1 MQRQW
6 VYLEGIFSGSA
17 DIKHLLPVES
27 ARFQNINAEFLTV
40 MKKVYKS
47 PFVIDVMNIQGIQK
61 SLERL
66 ADLLN
71 KIQKALGEYLERE
84 RSSFPRFYFVGDEDL
99 LEIIGNSKDILRIM
113 KHLKKMFA
121 GISTI
126 QLDDDLTQIQGMS
139 SREGEAV
146 HFSEPILLK
155 DFPKINDW
163 LARIESM
170 MRLSLANLLTDAVVD
185 LQAFYGQGSRLDAE
199 QFMTWM
205 EKYPAQLVTLAIQVA
220 WTSTVEAS
228 LESAQAP
235 ELPLDTIHQALDLL
249 SDIVLKE
256 LGPVTR
262 RKCEHLI
269 TELVHQR
276 DVTRSLVQQ
285 RVLDAKGFTWLYQM
299 RFYLDKA
306 IENPLDRLSIKVAD
320 ASFPYGWEYLGV
332 PDRLVQTPLTDRV
345 YLTLTQA
352 LDNQLGGAPFGPAG
366 TGKRSVFQGI
376 IELIY
381 QHFRQ
386 DRVCKSSR
394 SAIRPIRSCLL
405 LR

>member
-1 MQRQW
+1 
-6 VYLEGIFSGSA
+6 
-17 DIKHLLPVES
+17 
-27 ARFQNINAEFLTV
+27 

-47 PFVIDVMNIQGIQK
+47 PFVLDVVNITGIQK
-61 SLERL
+61 NLERV

-121 GISTI
+121 GISTVA
-126 QLDDDLTQIQGMS
+126 LDEELTQINGMA
-139 SREGEAV
+139 SREGEEV
-146 HFSEPILLK
+146 PFTEPILLK
-155 DFPKINDW
+155 EYPKINDW
-163 LARIESM
+163 LARIETM

-185 LQAFYGQGSRLDAE
+185 LQSFYGKGTLSSE
-199 QFMTWM
+199 QLMTWM
-205 EKYPAQLVTLAIQVA
+205 ERYPAQLVTLAAQVA
-220 WTSTVEAS
+220 WTTSVESSLEAS
-228 LESAQAP
+228 QLPESSLEVT
-235 ELPLDTIHQALDLL
+235 LQALDFLA
-249 SDIVLKE
+249 DIVLQE
-256 LGPVTR
+256 LSPVTR

-276 DVTRSLVQQ
+276 DVIRTLIQQ
-285 RVLDAKGFTWLYQM
+285 QVVDPKNFTWLYQM
-299 RFYLDKA
+299 RFYLDKN
-306 IENPLDRLSIKVAD
+306 IDNPLDRLSVKTAD

-366 TGKRSVFQGI
+366 TGKVFRSSI
-376 IELIY
+376 
-381 QHFRQ
+381 
-386 DRVCKSSR
+386 D
-394 SAIRPIRSCLL
+394 
-405 LR
+405 

>member
-1 MQRQW
+1 VAPFDHLSDVWIDVQRQW

-126 QLDDDLTQIQGMS
+126 MLDEDLTQIQGMA
-139 SREGEAV
+139 SREGEEV
-146 HFSEPILLK
+146 KFSEPILLK

-163 LARIESM
+163 LAKIESM
-170 MRLSLANLLTDAVVD
+170 MRLSLADLLSEAVAE
-185 LQAFYGQGSRLDAE
+185 LQAFYGTGSKLSPE
-199 QFMTWM
+199 QLMAWM
-205 EKYPAQLVTLAIQVA
+205 EKYPAQLVTVAIQVA
-220 WTSTVEAS
+220 WTASVESSLEAS
-228 LESAQAP
+228 RAP
-235 ELPLDTIHQALDLL
+235 ESSLDTVLQALDLL
-249 SDIVLKE
+249 ADIVLQD
-256 LGPVTR
+256 LNPVTR

-276 DVTRSLVQQ
+276 DVTRTLIQQ
-285 RVLDAKGFTWLYQM
+285 RSFDPTSFTWLYQM
-299 RFYLDKA
+299 RFYLDRSL
-306 IENPLDRLSIKVAD
+306 ENTLERLTIKVAD

-332 PDRLVQTPLTDRV
+332 TDRLVQTPLTDRV
-345 YLTLTQA
+345 YLTLSQA
-352 LDNQLGGAPFGPAG
+352 LDNQLGGSPFGPAG
-366 TGKRSVFQGI
+366 TGSYCFI
-376 IELIY
+376 FLHYE
-381 QHFRQ
+381 FRH
-386 DRVCKSSR
+386 
-394 SAIRPIRSCLL
+394 
-405 LR
+405 

>member
-1 MQRQW
+1 MWIDVQRQW

-27 ARFQNINAEFLTV
+27 ARFQNINTEFLAV

-47 PFVIDVMNIQGIQK
+47 PFVLDVMNIAGIQK

-84 RSSFPRFYFVGDEDL
+84 RASFPRFYFVGDEDL
-99 LEIIGNSKDILRIM
+99 LEIIGNSKEIMRIM

-126 QLDDDLTQIQGMS
+126 MLDEELTQIQGMA
-139 SREGEAV
+139 SREGEEV
-146 HFSEPILLK
+146 VFKDPILLK

-163 LARIESM
+163 LSKLEAE
-170 MRLSLANLLTDAVVD
+170 MRASLAQLLSDSVAE
-185 LQAFYGQGSRLDAE
+185 LQDFYGKGSTLEKDA
-199 QFMTWM
+199 FMAWM

-220 WTSTVEAS
+220 WTASVETALVNS
-228 LESAQAP
+228 QPLEG
-235 ELPLDTIHQALDLL
+235 PLDTVRQGLDLL
-249 SDIVLKE
+249 AAIVLTE
-256 LGPVTR
+256 LSPVTR

-276 DVTRSLVQQ
+276 DVIRSLIQQ
-285 RVLDAKGFTWLYQM
+285 NVTNNSTFSWLYQM
-299 RFYLDKA
+299 RFYLDPTV
-306 IENPLDRLSIKVAD
+306 ENALERLSIRVAD

-332 PDRLVQTPLTDRV
+332 PDRLVQTPLTDRC

-352 LDNQLGGAPFGPAG
+352 LDNQLGGSPFGPAG
-366 TGKRSVFQGI
+366 TGEHI
-376 IELIY
+376 
-381 QHFRQ
+381 H
-386 DRVCKSSR
+386 
-394 SAIRPIRSCLL
+394 PSCTLEDD
-405 LR
+405 

>member
-1 MQRQW
+1 

-121 GISTI
+121 GISTVM
-126 QLDDDLTQIQGMS
+126 LDEDLTQIQGMA
-139 SREGEAV
+139 SREGEEV
-146 HFSEPILLK
+146 QFTEPILLK

-163 LARIESM
+163 LAKIESM
-170 MRLSLANLLTDAVVD
+170 MRLSLADLLSDAATE
-185 LQAFYGQGSRLDAE
+185 LQIFYGTGSKLPMDQLMA
-199 QFMTWM
+199 WM
-205 EKYPAQLVTLAIQVA
+205 EKYPAQLVTLAVQVA
-220 WTSTVEAS
+220 WTASVEAA
-228 LESAQAP
+228 LEFSQPP
-235 ELPLDTIHQALDLL
+235 EGPLDTIHQALDLL
-249 SDIVLKE
+249 ADIVLQE
-256 LGPVTR
+256 LSPVTR

-276 DVTRSLVQQ
+276 DVTRSLIHQ
-285 RVLDAKGFTWLYQM
+285 RVLDTKGFTWLYQM
-299 RFYLDKA
+299 RFYLDRA
-306 IENPLDRLSIKVAD
+306 VENPLERLLIKVAD
-320 ASFPYGWEYLGV
+320 TPFP
-332 PDRLVQTPLTDRV
+332 
-345 YLTLTQA
+345 
-352 LDNQLGGAPFGPAG
+352 
-366 TGKRSVFQGI
+366 
-376 IELIY
+376 
-381 QHFRQ
+381 
-386 DRVCKSSR
+386 
-394 SAIRPIRSCLL
+394 
-405 LR
+405 

>member
-1 MQRQW
+1 M
-6 VYLEGIFSGSA
+6 YLEGIFSGSA

-121 GISTI
+121 GISTVM
-126 QLDDDLTQIQGMS
+126 LDEDLTQIQGMA
-139 SREGEAV
+139 SREGEEV
-146 HFSEPILLK
+146 QFTEPILLK

-163 LARIESM
+163 LAKIESM
-170 MRLSLANLLTDAVVD
+170 MRLSLADLLSDAATE
-185 LQAFYGQGSRLDAE
+185 LQIFYGTGSKLPMDQLMA
-199 QFMTWM
+199 WM
-205 EKYPAQLVTLAIQVA
+205 EKYPAQLVTLAVQVA
-220 WTSTVEAS
+220 WTASVEAA
-228 LESAQAP
+228 LEFSQPP
-235 ELPLDTIHQALDLL
+235 EGPLDTIHQALDLL
-249 SDIVLKE
+249 ADIVLQE
-256 LGPVTR
+256 LSPVTR

-276 DVTRSLVQQ
+276 DVTRSLIHQ
-285 RVLDAKGFTWLYQM
+285 RVLDTKGFTWLYQM
-299 RFYLDKA
+299 RFYLDRA
-306 IENPLDRLSIKVAD
+306 VENPLERLSIKVAD

-366 TGKRSVFQGI
+366 TGGCPSTHPLGLVVWSEF
-376 IELIY
+376 L
-381 QHFRQ
+381 F
-386 DRVCKSSR
+386 V
-394 SAIRPIRSCLL
+394 
-405 LR
+405 

>member
-1 MQRQW
+1 

-121 GISTI
+121 GISTVM
-126 QLDDDLTQIQGMS
+126 LDEDLTQIQGMA
-139 SREGEAV
+139 SREGEEV
-146 HFSEPILLK
+146 QFTEPILLK

-163 LARIESM
+163 LAKIESM
-170 MRLSLANLLTDAVVD
+170 MRLSLADLLSDAATE
-185 LQAFYGQGSRLDAE
+185 LQIFYGTGSKLPMDQLMA
-199 QFMTWM
+199 WM
-205 EKYPAQLVTLAIQVA
+205 EKYPAQLVTLAVQVA
-220 WTSTVEAS
+220 WTASVEAA
-228 LESAQAP
+228 LEFSQPP
-235 ELPLDTIHQALDLL
+235 EGPLDTIHQALDLL
-249 SDIVLKE
+249 ADIVLQE
-256 LGPVTR
+256 LSPVTR

-276 DVTRSLVQQ
+276 DVTRSLIHQ
-285 RVLDAKGFTWLYQM
+285 RVLDTKGFTWLYQM
-299 RFYLDKA
+299 RFYLDRA
-306 IENPLDRLSIKVAD
+306 VENPLERLSIKVAD

-366 TGKRSVFQGI
+366 TGGCPSTHPLGLVVWSEF
-376 IELIY
+376 L
-381 QHFRQ
+381 F
-386 DRVCKSSR
+386 V
-394 SAIRPIRSCLL
+394 
-405 LR
+405 

>member
-1 MQRQW
+1 MKDVWIDVQRQW

-27 ARFQNINAEFLTV
+27 ARFQNINAEFLSV

-47 PFVIDVMNIQGIQK
+47 PFVVDVMNIQGIQK

-84 RSSFPRFYFVGDEDL
+84 RASFPRFYFVGDEDL

-126 QLDDDLTQIQGMS
+126 KLDDDLTQIQGMA
-139 SREGEAV
+139 SREGEEV
-146 HFSEPILLK
+146 QFSEPILLK
-155 DFPKINDW
+155 DYPKINDW
-163 LARIESM
+163 LARLESL
-170 MRLSLANLLTDAVVD
+170 MRLSLADLLCDAVGE
-185 LQAFYGQGSRLDAE
+185 LQSFYGTGSPLDMD
-199 QFMTWM
+199 QLMYWM

-220 WTSTVEAS
+220 WTTSVEGS
-228 LESAQAP
+228 LESGTLP
-235 ELPLDTIHQALDLL
+235 EGPLDTISTALDLL
-249 SDIVLKE
+249 ADIVLQE
-256 LGPVTR
+256 LRPVTR

-276 DVTRSLVQQ
+276 DVTRALIQQ
-285 RVLDAKGFTWLYQM
+285 RVTDTKAFTWLSQM
-299 RFYLDKA
+299 RFYLERSA
-306 IENPLDRLSIKVAD
+306 ENPLDRLAIRVAN
-320 ASFPYGWEYLGV
+320 ATFPYGWEYLGV

-352 LDNQLGGAPFGPAG
+352 LDSQLGGSPFGPAG
-366 TGKRSVFQGI
+366 TGISLNHMWQTCSLTI
-376 IELIY
+376 L
-381 QHFRQ
+381 
-386 DRVCKSSR
+386 
-394 SAIRPIRSCLL
+394 P
-405 LR
+405 